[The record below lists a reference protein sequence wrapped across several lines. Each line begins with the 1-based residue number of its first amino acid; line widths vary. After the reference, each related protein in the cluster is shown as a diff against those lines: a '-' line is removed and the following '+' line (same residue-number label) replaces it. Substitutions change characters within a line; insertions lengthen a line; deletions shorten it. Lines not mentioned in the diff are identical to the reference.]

1 MSAPVAQPGEHNLA
15 VLADQS
21 YARHGDH
28 PMVFFEGT
36 WHSSTEIAERSA
48 RVAGGLR
55 ELGIEPGDRVVV
67 LTMNTPEVF
76 VSYRALWRVG
86 AVVTPVIFLQT
97 PPELRHIL
105 EDSSAKAAIVTPELL
120 PLVRAAGDG
129 LGLTVI
135 VAGPTGEETD
145 VVAYESLES
154 ADPID
159 IAPRGDDDLA
169 ALLYTGGTTG
179 RAKGV
184 MLSHRG
190 LWESGHALHRVGES
204 QGTTRWLLPLPLS
217 HAYGLIVVISGLH
230 SSRPQTSVL
239 QRWFDAKGWL
249 ELAQE
254 HRGESST
261 VVPSMLQM
269 LLDQPYQDYDL
280 SSLRSFGSGGAPLLP
295 ALREKAEE
303 AFGVTILEGYG
314 CTESSAVIAASTIE
328 ESRPGSVGKPLSHAE
343 VIIAGPDGEPV
354 PAGEE
359 GEIWVRGPGV
369 MQGYWNDPEQ
379 TAATVVDGWL
389 HTGDI
394 GHFDADGYL
403 YVDDRIKDLIIRG
416 GFNIFPRD
424 VEDALLAHEAV
435 TAAAVVGRPDAQRG
449 EEVVAVVAL
458 HPGARTTSEELIAFA
473 KTRLAAHKY
482 PREVRILDAVPVTS
496 VGKTDR
502 KAVRSMVRTTEG
514 ES

>member
-1 MSAPVAQPGEHNLA
+1 MNAVARPGEHNLA
-15 VLADQS
+15 VLAEES

-28 PMVFFEGT
+28 PAVFFEGT

-105 EDSSAKAAIVTPELL
+105 TDSGAKAAIVTPELL
-120 PLVRAAGDG
+120 PLVQAAGEG
-129 LGLTVI
+129 LDLTVI
-135 VAGPTGEETD
+135 VAGSAPDDAAGL
-145 VVAYESLES
+145 VAYESLEG

-159 IAPRGDDDLA
+159 IVPRGDDDLA

-217 HAYGLIVVISGLH
+217 HAYGLIVVISGMH
-230 SSRPQTSVL
+230 SSRPQSSVL

-254 HRGESST
+254 HQVESST

-314 CTESSAVIAASTIE
+314 CTESSAVIAASTLE

-343 VIIAGPDGEPV
+343 VIIAGSDGEPV
-354 PAGEE
+354 ATGEE

-379 TAATVVDGWL
+379 TATTVVDGWL

-435 TAAAVVGRPDAQRG
+435 TAAAVVGRPDEQRG

-458 HPGARTTSEELIAFA
+458 HPGARTTPEELIAFA
-473 KTRLAAHKY
+473 KTRLAPHKY
-482 PREVRILDAVPVTS
+482 PREVLILDAVPVTS